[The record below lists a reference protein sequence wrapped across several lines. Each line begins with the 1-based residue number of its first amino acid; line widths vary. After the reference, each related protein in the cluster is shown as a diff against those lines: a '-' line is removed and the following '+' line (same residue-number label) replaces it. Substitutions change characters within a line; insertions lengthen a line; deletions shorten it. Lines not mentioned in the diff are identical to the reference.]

1 MWEDEPDDRSNR
13 HVAQTIALALAAALV
28 AGYRL
33 ARCATWQSVVD
44 GP

>member
-1 MWEDEPDDRSNR
+1 MNQIIDPIDMLL
-13 HVAQTIALALAAALV
+13 QTIALALAAALV

-33 ARCATWQSVVD
+33 ARCATWQSVVA